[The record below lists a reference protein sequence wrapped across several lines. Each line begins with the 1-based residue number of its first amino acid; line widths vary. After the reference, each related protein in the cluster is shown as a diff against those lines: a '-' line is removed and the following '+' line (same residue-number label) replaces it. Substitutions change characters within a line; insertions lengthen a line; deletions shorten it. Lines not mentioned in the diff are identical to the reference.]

1 MQQADRENA
10 VLASFLYADDMG
22 TDKTDTFILAV
33 DAFTT
38 DFRRRVANKINTTT
52 TVNKHYSLLSYELEY
67 AIESTQ
73 YEQEWLNILA
83 QTPLPFSL
91 AKKYHNDIVIVH
103 RNRILG
109 R

>member
-22 TDKTDTFILAV
+22 TDKTDTFILAA

-38 DFRRRVANKINTTT
+38 DFRRRVATKINATTA
-52 TVNKHYSLLSYELEY
+52 VDKHYSLLSYELENV
-67 AIESTQ
+67 IESTQ

-83 QTPLPFSL
+83 QTALPFSL
-91 AKKYHNDIVIVH
+91 AKKYHADIVTAH
-103 RNRILG
+103 KNKILG